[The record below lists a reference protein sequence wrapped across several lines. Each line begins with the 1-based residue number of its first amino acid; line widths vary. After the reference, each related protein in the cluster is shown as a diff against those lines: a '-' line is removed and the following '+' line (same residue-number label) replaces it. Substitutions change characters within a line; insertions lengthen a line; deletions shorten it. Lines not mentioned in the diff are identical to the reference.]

1 LTERDVT
8 HLVDDL
14 GVRVVVD
21 LRSGLEV
28 EQEGEGPLLARAD
41 VRHRS
46 LYPEKG
52 TYTDV
57 VIGEYDT
64 DDNPYVKYYLAYL
77 RDRPDSFVG
86 ALEDIA
92 AGPGPVIVHCA
103 AGKDR
108 TGMVV
113 ALALAAVGVER
124 QAIVADYAL
133 TGERI
138 GAIMR
143 RLRSSETYRS
153 ELEGV
158 TDESRLPRAE
168 YLERVLEVLDER
180 HGGAA
185 GWLGAQGFGDDDQA
199 ALRERL
205 VA

>member
-1 LTERDVT
+1 M
-8 HLVDDL
+8 
-14 GVRVVVD
+14 RVVVD

-28 EQEGEGPLLARAD
+28 EQEGEGPLFTRAD

-57 VIGEYDT
+57 VIG
-64 DDNPYVKYYLAYL
+64 DDDGENPYVRYYLAYL

-86 ALEDIA
+86 ALNDIA
-92 AGPGPVIVHCA
+92 EGPGPVVVHCA

-113 ALALAAVGVER
+113 ALALSAVGVRRE
-124 QAIVADYAL
+124 AIVADYAL

-138 GAIMR
+138 GPIMD
-143 RLRSSETYRS
+143 RLRSSETYRQD
-153 ELEGV
+153 LEGIS
-158 TDESRLPRAE
+158 DESRLPRAE
-168 YLERVLEVLDER
+168 YLSRVLDVLDEH
-180 HGGAA
+180 HGGPM
-185 GWLGAQGFGDDDQA
+185 GWLAQHGFEPA

-205 VA
+205 IR

>member
-1 LTERDVT
+1 M
-8 HLVDDL
+8 
-14 GVRVVVD
+14 D
-21 LRSGLEV
+21 LRSGVEV
-28 EQEGEGPLLARAD
+28 EAEGEGPLFARAD

-57 VIGEYDT
+57 VIGEHDA
-64 DDNPYVKYYLAYL
+64 DDNPYVRYYLAYL

-86 ALEDIA
+86 ALNDIA
-92 AGPGPVIVHCA
+92 EGPGPVVVHCA

-113 ALALAAVGVER
+113 ALALSAVGVER
-124 QAIVADYAL
+124 AAIVADYAR

-138 GAIMR
+138 GPIMA
-143 RLRSSETYRS
+143 RLRASETYRTD
-153 ELEGV
+153 LEGV
-158 TDESRLPRAE
+158 SDESRLPRAE

-185 GWLGAQGFGDDDQA
+185 GWLTEHGFDPTR
-199 ALRERL
+199 LRERL
-205 VA
+205 VAA